1 MTRFFVGRTQR
12 LRLGALALIAAIVL
26 PAVWYLGSPLVIN
39 HTVEEAAPPGVVFAT
54 NQAIVTRS
62 GQFGVIDVIHK
73 GTGRAFLGTLP
84 DGRHILRFERFRVTN
99 GPTLYVYLSG
109 HRAPRTPQQLHA
121 GGAYEVAPLKGNI
134 GNQNYLVPARVD
146 IARFKSAVI
155 YCKQFHVIFS
165 TATLT

>member
-26 PAVWYLGSPLVIN
+26 PAVCYLGSPLVIN

-84 DGRHILRFERFRVTN
+84 DGRHILRFERFGVTN
-99 GPTLYVYLSG
+99 GPTLYVYLSE
-109 HRAPRTPQQLHA
+109 HRAPRAPEQLHA
-121 GGAYEVAPLKGNI
+121 CGAYEVAPLKGNI
-134 GNQNYLVPARVD
+134 GNQNSHVPPRVD
-146 IARFKSAVI
+146 ITRFKSAVI
-155 YCKQFHVIFS
+155 Y
-165 TATLT
+165 